1 MKTIKKITLLFAL
14 VCLGYTLSY
23 GQNYTTRSGQVK
35 FKSSTSE
42 EMIEATNN
50 DVAARLIAAD
60 GKGQFIIP
68 IKSFKFKKALMQEH
82 FNENYMESD
91 KYTKA
96 TYNFKVSNWS
106 AVNLNKAG
114 TYNVQTSGDLTIK
127 GVTKNVN
134 IPGKIIVTDAN
145 HIRIEANFSVAPS
158 AYGISIPK
166 VVENKIAKSIQV
178 SVNTKLTK

>member
-1 MKTIKKITLLFAL
+1 MKTIRKISLIFAL
-14 VCLGYTLSY
+14 ISMGFTLSY
-23 GQNYTTRSGQVK
+23 GQNFTTRSGQVK

-50 DVAARLIAAD
+50 DVAARLITAD

-96 TYNFKVSNWS
+96 TYNFKVNNWN
-106 AVNLNKAG
+106 AVNLSKSG

-127 GVTKNVN
+127 GVTKKVN
-134 IPGKIIVTDAN
+134 ILGKIIVTDAN
-145 HIRIEANFSVAPS
+145 HIRIEANFAVSPS